1 MYIPYSEKELD
12 EALKLL
18 GIKELDDLFTHIDKN
33 LFSKVNLDEPKSEE
47 EIRKI
52 FEQLGCLNSK
62 VINFAGFGIYDR
74 IIPSVIPYLLTR
86 GEFMTAYTPYQ
97 SEASQGTLQIMFEY
111 QSVIAELTG
120 MDVANASMYDGATAL
135 AEALL
140 MASNI
145 KKGKRI
151 LISEGVHPFYKRVI
165 KTYLYNKE
173 FELEEIGLTGEGTTS
188 ADRLKDLMKKGD
200 TIAVALQYPNFL
212 GFVEPLKDLASV
224 VKEHDALFII
234 VADPIALAVLE
245 PPSSFGADIVV
256 GEGQQMGIPMNLGGP
271 GIGFFATKRE
281 YIRNMP
287 GRICGLGEDI
297 EGNKAFTLVLQ
308 TREQHIRRERA
319 TSNICTNQ
327 QLLAFANLLYIVL
340 LGKEGLKEVAVQSTS
355 KAFYLRKKLERLGF
369 TVPFK
374 GKHLWE
380 FPVKHPEAEYMY
392 REAKENGFILGVPL
406 WKYGNYE
413 NTLLI
418 AVTEKRK
425 REEMDQLAEI
435 LSS

>member
-12 EALKLL
+12 EALTLL
-18 GIKELDDLFTHIDKN
+18 GIKELDDLFAHIDKN
-33 LFSKVNLDEPKSEE
+33 LFSKANLDEPKSEE
-47 EIRKI
+47 EIRNL
-52 FEQLGCLNSK
+52 FEQLGSLNSK

-74 IIPSVIPYLLTR
+74 IIPSVIPYLLSR

-140 MASNI
+140 MASGI
-145 KKGKRI
+145 KKGRKV
-151 LISEGVHPFYKRVI
+151 LISEGIHPFYISVV

-173 FELEEIGLTGEGTTS
+173 FELENIKLSEEGTTS
-188 ADRLKDLMKKGD
+188 VDRLADLLKKGD

-224 VKEHDALFII
+224 VKEHDILFI
-234 VADPIALAVLE
+234 VVTDPIALSVLE
-245 PPSSFGADIVV
+245 PPSSFGVDIVV

-271 GIGFFATKRE
+271 GVGFFATKRK

-327 QLLAFANLLYIVL
+327 QLLAFANLLYITL

-369 TVPFK
+369 TMPFK
-374 GKHLWE
+374 SKHLWE

-392 REAKENGFILGVPL
+392 RKAKEKGIIFGVPL
-406 WKYGNYE
+406 WRYADYE
-413 NTLLI
+413 NTLLV

-425 REEMDQLAEI
+425 KEEMDKLIEI